1 MATENPAAVADTDE
15 LTVRRTIRIA
25 APREKVWAA
34 VTEPA
39 HISRWFA
46 ATVLDPQGDGSITF
60 EGYGAVPLRVAAID
74 PQDSVTYLWNND
86 DNLGVHPAQVDEAS
100 ATRFTFTL
108 ADDQDGTRLTVV
120 ESGFAVTSDPAA
132 NVQSHR
138 QGWTDELDKLVALL
152 EDGVELAGAHA

>member
-1 MATENPAAVADTDE
+1 MATENPAAVADTEE

-46 ATVLDPQGDGSITF
+46 ATVLDPQGDGMITF

-74 PQDSVTYLWNND
+74 PQDTVTYLWNND
-86 DNLGVHPAQVDEAS
+86 DNLGRHPAEVDEAS

-108 ADDQDGTRLTVV
+108 ADDQHGTRLDHGQPGAVLV
-120 ESGFAVTSDPAA
+120 ESGFGATADPGPRVRGARRR
-132 NVQSHR
+132 H
-138 QGWTDELDKLVALL
+138 AL
-152 EDGVELAGAHA
+152 EHPERARGG